1 MRLKAPSKNF
11 NIIAKH
17 NVIMSLYSQIY
28 IDCLQIYCQINI
40 VVLWLC
46 SFAFFFFFFFDLSFD
61 KVYLLIDILPGGLFM
76 IFYRFF
82 NRCLIFI

>member
-17 NVIMSLYSQIY
+17 NAIMSLYS
-28 IDCLQIYCQINI
+28 QIYCQINI

-61 KVYLLIDILPGGLFM
+61 KVYLLIDILPGRLFM
-76 IFYRFF
+76 TFYRFF
-82 NRCLIFI
+82 NHCLIFI

>member
-17 NVIMSLYSQIY
+17 NAIMSLYS
-28 IDCLQIYCQINI
+28 QIYCQINI

-46 SFAFFFFFFFDLSFD
+46 SFAFFFFFFFFDLSFD

-82 NRCLIFI
+82 NHCLIFI

>member
-1 MRLKAPSKNF
+1 MQLCRYIHKFKLTASKFIVRL
-11 NIIAKH
+11 I
-17 NVIMSLYSQIY
+17 
-28 IDCLQIYCQINI
+28 
-40 VVLWLC
+40 LW
-46 SFAFFFFFFFDLSFD
+46 SFGYVRLHFFFFFFFFDLSFD